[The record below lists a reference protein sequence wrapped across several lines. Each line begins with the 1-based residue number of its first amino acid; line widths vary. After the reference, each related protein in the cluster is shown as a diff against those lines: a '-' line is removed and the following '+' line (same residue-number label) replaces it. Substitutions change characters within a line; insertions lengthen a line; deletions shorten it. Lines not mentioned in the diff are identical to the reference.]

1 MKKNTLSSLVT
12 LLITASQLNYALA
25 QDVSSLKANNNFID
39 EISIIGD
46 QSNLSS
52 ITGSAYL
59 ITPEQLDD
67 FSYTD
72 IQRIIREIPGVSIQ
86 VEDGYGL
93 RPNISIR
100 GVATERSSRIT
111 LLEDNILIAPAPY
124 AAPSAYYFPTSGRLN
139 AIEVV
144 KGPSAITQGPYTIG
158 GALNMLSTPIP
169 NQIAGNLL
177 VESGENATHR
187 IHANYGGHTESGFG
201 FLLETHNWRSDG
213 FQHINRSE
221 TDTGFEVNDY
231 TVKLAYA
238 PLESKSSIELKL
250 QYVEQDSNQSYL
262 GLTDTDFQQD
272 SYQRYGI
279 SDLDNI
285 TTEHKQIVLRYNYD
299 YSEELSFSA
308 VAYNN
313 EHARNWFKTEGID
326 LDGSAG
332 ADSLSRTSW
341 ADIIND
347 INTNSPRDGFS
358 SYDLHRILTGE
369 LDTAVGS
376 IDMRSNNREYFSR
389 GIQLGFNWNT
399 ETGSLSHSL
408 EGSIRLHEDAEDRMQ
423 YDASYQQ
430 VAGTLVLSDVGALGA
445 AGNRVQEAA
454 ATAIYL
460 YDRIQ
465 LGNWTFTPGIRFEDI
480 RLERTD
486 YQDGPVRTFV
496 DSSENNTQI
505 WLPGVGISY
514 AFDNG
519 INLLAGAHKG
529 FTTPTNSPGVKP
541 EEAINYEAGIRFN
554 GTFITTELIGFYSDY
569 ENLLGVCTASS
580 GSDCTIGD
588 AFNGDAV
595 TVQGLEFIATST
607 LELSRGLSLPLLL
620 SYTHINGEF
629 DTDIASTD
637 FFGDV
642 RAGDPIPYIPK
653 NQLQLS
659 AGLESTRWGIQANAN
674 YVDEVCVRASCGIFE
689 RTDAAFTIDL
699 TANYQ
704 VNDILNIY
712 TRIENIS
719 SQQVV
724 MGRHPYGARPN
735 RGRTSSLGLKMNF

>member
-1 MKKNTLSSLVT
+1 MKRTTLSSLIT
-12 LLITASQLNYALA
+12 LLIATSQTSNALA
-25 QDVSSLKANNNFID
+25 QNEAQTRDHKNAFD
-39 EISIIGD
+39 EITIIGD
-46 QSNLSS
+46 QDDISS

-59 ITPEQLDD
+59 ITPEQLDT
-67 FSYTD
+67 FSYSD

-124 AAPSAYYFPTSGRLN
+124 AAPSAYYFPTPGRLN

-169 NQIAGNLL
+169 NQFSGNLQI
-177 VESGENATHR
+177 ESGQDSTHR
-187 IHANYGGHTESGFG
+187 LHANYGGYTQAGFG

-213 FQHINRSE
+213 FQDINRSSN
-221 TDTGFEVNDY
+221 DTGFEVNDY
-231 TVKLAYA
+231 TAKLAYA
-238 PLESKSSIELKL
+238 PLDSKSSIELKL

-262 GLTDTDFQQD
+262 GLTDNDFQQD

-285 TTEHKQIVLRYNYD
+285 TTEHKQVVLRYNYQHND
-299 YSEELSFSA
+299 DLSFSA

-326 LDGSAG
+326 LDGSAD

-341 ADIIND
+341 TNIIND
-347 INTNSPRDGFS
+347 INTGSSRDGFS
-358 SYDLHRILTGE
+358 SNDLHRILSGE

-399 ETGSLSHSL
+399 TTGSLSHSL
-408 EGSIRLHEDAEDRMQ
+408 EGSIRIHEDEEDRMQ

-430 VAGTLVLSDVGALGA
+430 VAGALVRSDIGALGA
-445 AGNRVQEAA
+445 AGNRVQQAA

-460 YDRIQ
+460 YDQIE

-480 RLERTD
+480 ELQRTN
-486 YQDGPVRTFV
+486 YQDGLSRTFV
-496 DSSENNTQI
+496 DSRENDTQI
-505 WLPGVGISY
+505 WLPGAGIAY
-514 AFDNG
+514 QFDSG
-519 INLLAGAHKG
+519 VTLLGGAHKG
-529 FTTPTNSPGVKP
+529 FTTPSNSPGVKP
-541 EEAINYEAGIRFN
+541 EEAINYEIGIRFTN
-554 GTFITTELIGFYSDY
+554 AFINTELIGFYSDY

-580 GSDCTIGD
+580 GTDCVIGD
-588 AFNGDAV
+588 AFNGDAA
-595 TVQGLEFIATST
+595 TVQGIEFIASSNLDLT
-607 LELSRGLSLPLLL
+607 RGLNVPLML

-629 DTDIASTD
+629 DTDIAGTD

-642 RAGDPIPYIPK
+642 AAGDPIPYIPN
-653 NQLQLS
+653 NQLQFS
-659 AGLESTRWGIQANAN
+659 TGLESARWGLRANAN
-674 YVDEVCVRASCGIFE
+674 YVDEVCVRASCGVFE
-689 RTDAAFTIDL
+689 RTDATFTIDL

-704 VNDILNIY
+704 VNEMLNLYSRLENVTSEQDI
-712 TRIENIS
+712 
-719 SQQVV
+719 
-724 MGRHPYGARPN
+724 MGLHPYGARPN
-735 RGRTSSLGLKMNF
+735 RGRTVSLGLKMNF